1 MYVTPRPDARDD
13 PLFAV
18 RIALIGMLSY
28 AAIPVVNPAL
38 PALIAAFPLSMI
50 AGQRKA
56 YSPAMA
62 VAGPLALIVMVFVIT
77 WVVEQLLPMPIVF
90 LFVMWL
96 LYFFGFRE
104 ILRTGTPVGML
115 VIIVTL
121 MMSVMGMDGTATVEV
136 MRDDLALAA
145 VVALVLS
152 PIVYL
157 IVPVRTREVQV
168 ATPVPSSGKINT
180 GAAIRATV
188 LLILSFWLY
197 SVMSTSDLTM
207 ALIAAM
213 VIVFPTRGMV
223 WGEAGQRILATLMG
237 AVAAFLV
244 LSVFLIS
251 SHLPTLLGLIFLVGL
266 WAGNAMLNGPRPSM
280 VYQYAFSVALSLI
293 AGALSTQDPA
303 YASYTRIVLTLS
315 GSFVA
320 AFAVALLDALTDW
333 RGEQTPKLG

>member
-121 MMSVMGMDGTATVEV
+121 MMSV
-136 MRDDLALAA
+136 
-145 VVALVLS
+145 
-152 PIVYL
+152 
-157 IVPVRTREVQV
+157 
-168 ATPVPSSGKINT
+168 
-180 GAAIRATV
+180 
-188 LLILSFWLY
+188 
-197 SVMSTSDLTM
+197 
-207 ALIAAM
+207 
-213 VIVFPTRGMV
+213 
-223 WGEAGQRILATLMG
+223 
-237 AVAAFLV
+237 
-244 LSVFLIS
+244 
-251 SHLPTLLGLIFLVGL
+251 
-266 WAGNAMLNGPRPSM
+266 
-280 VYQYAFSVALSLI
+280 
-293 AGALSTQDPA
+293 
-303 YASYTRIVLTLS
+303 
-315 GSFVA
+315 
-320 AFAVALLDALTDW
+320 
-333 RGEQTPKLG
+333 